1 MNESKVVVPMWDARR
16 YRQRPHALCHDFGWS
31 PPVPALVVLC
41 SKTTAPHAKFILNP
55 QLLGAGADPNL
66 EMSTHMDPL
75 AAVILGGTTKTS
87 PTLGPP
93 LIRALVAAGADINA
107 VRSPRGFAP
116 LHLACFEGA
125 CGEVVQA
132 LLDAG
137 ADACMPCA
145 GSMQGAGIPFMSP
158 LQLAGARGN
167 VEAVSVLIGHPA
179 CRGFNAVGASP
190 FRLVLFVG

>member
-1 MNESKVVVPMWDARR
+1 MLSVLKP
-16 YRQRPHALCHDFGWS
+16 RPRTL
-31 PPVPALVVLC
+31 
-41 SKTTAPHAKFILNP
+41 IYLNP
-55 QLLGAGADPNL
+55 QLLEAGADPNL
-66 EMSTHMDPL
+66 EMSAHMDPL
-75 AAVILGGTTKTS
+75 AAVILEGTTKTS

-107 VRSPRGFAP
+107 VRSPLGFTP

-145 GSMQGAGIPFMSP
+145 GSTQGAGMPFMSP
-158 LQLAGARGN
+158 VQLAGARGN

-179 CRGFNAVGASP
+179 CGGLNAVGASP
-190 FRLVLFVG
+190 HRLVLFVG